1 MYVTATQAQA
11 EVPVAILHI
20 KGELDASNYQIL
32 IDKAREVYADGTRNV
47 LLDLSEV
54 PYMGSS
60 GLVAFH
66 SVALLMRGE
75 TPPDPEGGW
84 GALRSIDREREAGLQ
99 QHVKLLN
106 PQPKVERVLR
116 MAGFDQFFEI
126 YADEKTAI
134 ASFSAGP
141 IETTA

>member
-1 MYVTATQAQA
+1 MYVTATQAQDK
-11 EVPVAILHI
+11 VPVTVLHI
-20 KGELDASNYQIL
+20 NGELDASNYQII
-32 IDKAREVYADGTRNV
+32 IDKAKETYAGGARNV

-75 TPPDPEGGW
+75 TPPDPEEGW
-84 GALRSIDREREAGLQ
+84 GALRSIDRERDAGLQ
-99 QHVKLLN
+99 EHVKLLN

-126 YADEKTAI
+126 YTDEETAI
-134 ASFSAGP
+134 SSFSAGP
-141 IETTA
+141 LEATA

>member
-11 EVPVAILHI
+11 EVPVTVLHI
-20 KGELDASNYQIL
+20 KGELDASNYQIV
-32 IDKAREVYADGTRNV
+32 IDKAREVYAEGTRNV

-75 TPPDPEGGW
+75 TPPDPEQGW
-84 GALRSIDREREAGLQ
+84 GALRSIDRERESGLQ
-99 QHVKLLN
+99 HHVKLLN
-106 PQPKVERVLR
+106 PQPKVERVLK

-126 YADEKTAI
+126 YTDEEAAI
-134 ASFSAGP
+134 ASF
-141 IETTA
+141 

>member
-11 EVPVAILHI
+11 EVSITVLHI

-32 IDKAREVYADGTRNV
+32 IDKAREAYADGTRNV

-75 TPPDPEGGW
+75 RPPDPEGGW
-84 GALRSIDREREAGLQ
+84 GALRSIDRERGAGLQ

-106 PQPKVERVLR
+106 PQPKVESVLR

-126 YADEKTAI
+126 YTDEKAAI

-141 IETTA
+141 VEATA

>member
-1 MYVTATQAQA
+1 MYVTATQAQDK
-11 EVPVAILHI
+11 VPVTVLHI
-20 KGELDASNYQIL
+20 KGELDASNYQII
-32 IDKAREVYADGTRNV
+32 IDKAREAYAGGTRNI

-75 TPPDPEGGW
+75 TLPDLEGGW
-84 GALRSIDREREAGLQ
+84 GALRSIDREREGGLQ
-99 QHVKLLN
+99 EHVKLLN

-126 YADEKTAI
+126 FTDEKAAI
-134 ASFSAGP
+134 ASFSASP
-141 IETTA
+141 SEATA

>member
-11 EVPVAILHI
+11 DAPVTILHLI
-20 KGELDASNYQIL
+20 GELDASNYQIV
-32 IDKAREVYADGTRNV
+32 IDKAKEVYAEGTRNLV
-47 LLDLSEV
+47 LDLSEV

-75 TPPDPEGGW
+75 APPNPDEGW
-84 GALRSIDREREAGLQ
+84 GTLRSIDREREAGLQ
-99 QHVKLLN
+99 EQVKFLN
-106 PQPKVERVLR
+106 PQPKVERVLK

-126 YADEKTAI
+126 FSDQETAV
-134 ASFSAGP
+134 ASFRQS
-141 IETTA
+141 TV

>member
-1 MYVTATQAQA
+1 MYVTATQVRA
-11 EVPVAILHI
+11 EEPVTILHLI
-20 KGELDASNYQIL
+20 GELDASNYQIV
-32 IDKAREVYADGTRNV
+32 IDKASEVYAEGTRNI

-75 TPPDPEGGW
+75 TPPDPEAGW
-84 GALRSIDREREAGLQ
+84 GALRSIDRERDAGLQ
-99 QHVKLLN
+99 QQVKFLN
-106 PQPKVERVLR
+106 PQPKVERVLK

-126 YADEKTAI
+126 FSDQEAAI
-134 ASFSAGP
+134 ASF
-141 IETTA
+141 

>member
-11 EVPVAILHI
+11 EVPVTVLHLI
-20 KGELDASNYQIL
+20 GELDASSYQIV
-32 IDKAREVYADGTRNV
+32 IDKAREVYAEGTRNI

-66 SVALLMRGE
+66 SVALLMQGK
-75 TPPDPEGGW
+75 TPPDPEEGW

-99 QHVKLLN
+99 QHVKFLK
-106 PQPKVERVLR
+106 PQPRVERVLK

-126 YADEKTAI
+126 YSDRQAAI
-134 ASFSAGP
+134 ASF
-141 IETTA
+141 